1 MTSPAK
7 LISVVPKLAFL
18 FLCASHH
25 FLDLCSGQTPQET
38 ARVGSDPT
46 VQAIKVNNNV
56 VTEGWNSV
64 GGHAAVIQQLK
75 EMVLLPLQYP
85 EIFKHMG
92 VTPPR

>member
-1 MTSPAK
+1 M
-7 LISVVPKLAFL
+7 

-25 FLDLCSGQTPQET
+25 VLDYCSGQTPHET

-46 VQAIKVNNNV
+46 IQPTKVNNNV